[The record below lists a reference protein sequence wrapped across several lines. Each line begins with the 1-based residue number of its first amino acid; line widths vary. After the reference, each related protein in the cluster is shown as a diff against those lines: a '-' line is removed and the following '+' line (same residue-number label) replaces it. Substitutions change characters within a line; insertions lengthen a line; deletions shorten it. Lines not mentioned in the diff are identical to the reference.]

1 MQMPRNLSLPLR
13 TRVLLLLVLRVL
25 SISAIARATV
35 ERDGISSITR
45 RGESKGISNV
55 LESRALFVLFGI
67 CGIFFDGRTR
77 SIGAIIII
85 TDGRMKRRILE
96 TVRTFD
102 TPQSS
107 NPTTSIS
114 NQRFTRAPSNR
125 VPFSP
130 SDVES
135 RVR

>member
-25 SISAIARATV
+25 SILAIARATV

-55 LESRALFVLFGI
+55 LESRALFVLFAI
-67 CGIFFDGRTR
+67 SGIFFDGRTR

-85 TDGRMKRRILE
+85 TGE
-96 TVRTFD
+96 
-102 TPQSS
+102 
-107 NPTTSIS
+107 
-114 NQRFTRAPSNR
+114 
-125 VPFSP
+125 
-130 SDVES
+130 E
-135 RVR
+135 

>member
-1 MQMPRNLSLPLR
+1 MYSSRGHFSYSSVEYFSMIELSDRPSI
-13 TRVLLLLVLRVL
+13 RV
-25 SISAIARATV
+25 
-35 ERDGISSITR
+35 
-45 RGESKGISNV
+45 
-55 LESRALFVLFGI
+55 
-67 CGIFFDGRTR
+67 
-77 SIGAIIII
+77 IIII
-85 TDGRMKRRILE
+85 GGKMKKRILA
-96 TVRTFD
+96 VRTFD

-130 SDVES
+130 TSDVES